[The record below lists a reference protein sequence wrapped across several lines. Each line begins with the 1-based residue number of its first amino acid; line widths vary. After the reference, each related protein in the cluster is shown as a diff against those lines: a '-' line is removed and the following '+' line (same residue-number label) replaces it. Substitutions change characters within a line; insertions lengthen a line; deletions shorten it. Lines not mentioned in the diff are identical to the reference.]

1 MKQKL
6 ILLTICLWA
15 ALYAMAQT
23 QSPTQQGY
31 VRTAERPKRPSQGIK
46 DAVIT
51 IKGRGDVKSK
61 KDGSFS
67 FPFNNKNKQEG
78 FKVLRIQKKGYTL
91 VDKQLIGR
99 KYAYSTSVPI
109 VVVMQSEKQVAQD
122 KKEIEDK
129 GFAKATKKYEARIA
143 ELERQYQEKII
154 SEHEKEE
161 LSEQASYDFEQFIQM
176 LDEPDRTIVRMQL
189 EGYSYEEIGKAVSM
203 TEKNISVRLI
213 RIKEKLR
220 KKMTI

>member
-15 ALYAMAQT
+15 TLCAIAQT

-143 ELERQYQEKII
+143 ELERQYQ
-154 SEHEKEE
+154 
-161 LSEQASYDFEQFIQM
+161 
-176 LDEPDRTIVRMQL
+176 
-189 EGYSYEEIGKAVSM
+189 
-203 TEKNISVRLI
+203 
-213 RIKEKLR
+213 
-220 KKMTI
+220 